1 MARICLIED
10 DPIMGESLSD
20 RFVLEGYVVDWFTRG
35 APALAALGSRAYD
48 IVISDVRLPDVA
60 GEEVFRRLI
69 ETKDPAPP
77 FVFISAYA
85 TVERA
90 VEMLKLG
97 AHDYVTK
104 PFDIGELVN
113 KVQAATHQKV
123 HLSFEAPPRPAG
135 ALGVSS
141 AMRALELQAPRVAAK
156 ARTVLITGESGAGKE
171 VIARY
176 LHRLAHPQ
184 GEAPFVAVNC
194 GAIPET
200 LMEAALFGHEKGAF
214 TGADRVRRGHFEQA
228 SSGTLFL
235 DEIAELAPALQVK
248 LLRAL
253 QERKV
258 RRLGAE
264 ADIEVDL
271 RLYCATHRDLRHLVE
286 TGRFRE
292 DLFYRVNVVHLP
304 IPPLRARP
312 EDVLWLAQ
320 TFLAE
325 LAVELGEPQRALSP
339 AAKAALVTHDWPGN
353 VRELRNR
360 LERAC
365 VLSSRKVLDAG
376 DLFEGGLASS
386 AEEGVLPTLEAFV
399 AEAERSYLQAVLQR
413 CHGRVAAAAAVL
425 GISRKTLWERT
436 RRYGLRAD
444 DTLSN

>member
-10 DPIMGESLSD
+10 DPIMGESLCD
-20 RFVLEGYVVDWFTRG
+20 RFVLEGFAVDWFTRG
-35 APALAALGSRAYD
+35 EPALGALGCRRYD

-60 GEEVFRRLI
+60 GEDVFRRLI
-69 ETKDPAPP
+69 ETKEPAPP
-77 FVFISAYA
+77 FLFISAYA

-90 VEMLKLG
+90 VAMLKLG
-97 AHDYVTK
+97 AYDYVTK
-104 PFDIGELVN
+104 PFDIGELVR
-113 KVQAATHQKV
+113 KVQAATRRQAPGP
-123 HLSFEAPPRPAG
+123 FEPPLQSAD

-156 ARTVLITGESGAGKE
+156 ARTVLIIGESGTGKE
-171 VIARY
+171 VIARH
-176 LHRLAHPQ
+176 LHGLAHPQ
-184 GEAPFVAVNC
+184 GGAPFVAVNC

-214 TGADRVRRGHFEQA
+214 SGADRARRGYFEQA
-228 SSGTLFL
+228 SGGTLFL

-258 RRLGAE
+258 RRLGSE
-264 ADIEVDL
+264 VDIEVDL
-271 RLYCATHRDLRHLVE
+271 RLYCATHRDLRGLVE
-286 TGRFRE
+286 AGLFRE
-292 DLFYRVNVVHLP
+292 DLYYRINVVHLA

-312 EDVLWLAQ
+312 EDILWLAHA
-320 TFLAE
+320 FLAE
-325 LAVELGEPQRALSP
+325 LAAELNEPQRSLSP
-339 AAKAALVTHDWPGN
+339 AAKAALLAHDWPGN

-365 VLSSRKVLDAG
+365 VLSSRQVLDAG
-376 DLFEGGLASS
+376 DLFDGGVVSS
-386 AEEGVLPTLEAFV
+386 AVEGALPTLEAFV

-425 GISRKTLWERT
+425 GISRKTLWEKT

-444 DTLSN
+444 DTSAN